1 MSTAARASRLAGR
14 AVAGTLIARTSAKV
28 VKRYPIV
35 AVVLFVARWWRRRS
49 ARLARH
55 DRAVLKLRDGATVTV
70 TDKRA

>member
-1 MSTAARASRLAGR
+1 MTTAARASRLAGR
-14 AVAGTLIARTSAKV
+14 AVAGTIIARTTGKI

-35 AVVLFVARWWRRRS
+35 AVVLFVARWWRRRN

-55 DRAVLKLRDGATVTV
+55 NRAVVKLRDGATITV